1 MRANVKPL
9 VHWAIFRKYTVR
21 FRERTPQQVTG
32 VLRTPDGEIT
42 FRYEPPTQTIHLPH
56 ESVRINDHGWELDE
70 AGNID
75 TKRMM
80 GGH

>member
-1 MRANVKPL
+1 MRTNVKPL

-32 VLRTPDGEIT
+32 VLRTPGGEVD
-42 FRYEPPTQTIHLPH
+42 FRYEPATQTIHLPDETVH
-56 ESVRINDHGWELDE
+56 INDHGWELDE

-80 GGH
+80 SRS